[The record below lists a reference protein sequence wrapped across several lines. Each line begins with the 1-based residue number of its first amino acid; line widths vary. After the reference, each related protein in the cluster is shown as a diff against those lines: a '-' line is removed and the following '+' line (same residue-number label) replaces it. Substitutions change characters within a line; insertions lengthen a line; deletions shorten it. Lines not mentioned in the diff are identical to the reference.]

1 MLLVN
6 EFVSSI
12 KNGFVIKKTKSEI
25 EIKIQ
30 EYKINLIL
38 FLKFFISNTSIKIID
53 KGVATIFIPT
63 VSPKIILDRTK
74 FLKLFFSNCF
84 NER

>member
-1 MLLVN
+1 MLFIK

-12 KNGFVIKKTKSEI
+12 KNGFVIKKTKR
-25 EIKIQ
+25 EIKIKVS

-38 FLKFFISNTSIKIID
+38 FLKFFISNTNIKIID
-53 KGVATIFIPT
+53 KGIATIFIPT
-63 VSPKIILDRTK
+63 VRPKITLVRTK